1 MLEARTKTQFLFRSS
16 NPAYERNP
24 GAGPQRHEGTEE
36 KISILLLFVMVC
48 VLVSSWHDF
57 SAASL
62 GLLRRRGG
70 LLHKTKAGDLCDLLE
85 RVLNKGMI
93 IPRRSRTDR
102 LGLSLANDA
111 AHAWYL
117 TDEGTLQTE
126 PGRYGKTNDMK
137 MNSWKKFAA
146 QAAVQSND
154 PGFTDATTG
163 ADKNHELQ
171 P

>member
-85 RVLNKGMI
+85 RVLNKGMF

-111 AHAWYL
+111 THAWYL
-117 TDEGTLQTE
+117 TDEGTCRPNLRGME
-126 PGRYGKTNDMK
+126 KLMI
-137 MNSWKKFAA
+137 
-146 QAAVQSND
+146 
-154 PGFTDATTG
+154 
-163 ADKNHELQ
+163 
-171 P
+171 